1 MGEDCVLVGWF
12 RRRPPLFLNFH
23 NSSISP
29 PPGTPSRPTVSSGEA
44 DQPLRTPPSPPRDA
58 LPAHCELW
66 GGGSASSPPPLPPG
80 TPSRPT
86 VSSCGSLGEAAEGQ
100 LLVLVSD
107 KQARVLATP
116 SHSCL
121 CKLQITETSF
131 VVRAEVISLKGG

>member
-1 MGEDCVLVGWF
+1 MRLSN
-12 RRRPPLFLNFH
+12 PLSL
-23 NSSISP
+23 
-29 PPGTPSRPTVSSGEA
+29 
-44 DQPLRTPPSPPRDA
+44 SPPRDVVS
-58 LPAHCELW
+58 AHGQLVRL
-66 GGGSASSPPPLPPG
+66 SDPLSLPPG

-86 VSSCGSLGEAAEGQ
+86 VSSCGSLSDAAGGDSQ

-131 VVRAEVISLKGG
+131 VVRAEIISLKGGRGAGPAGGTESERCGGGGGLVCSVGS